1 MANIKSSAKRDLKSK
16 QQRADNRADMTE
28 LKTKIKKFDAAV
40 AEGNK
45 EAAADAYKTAVK
57 AVDKAAGTE
66 RSSGVILSNY
76 NGDGAC
82 RPHYF
87 RLKSL
92 VNNATMFLA
101 RPDL

>member
-45 EAAADAYKTAVK
+45 EAAAELMDTADPHGGFKVSEITTPYELNLAESRDLVK
-57 AVDKAAGTE
+57 ELRKYAEIPV
-66 RSSGVILSNY
+66 SY
-76 NGDGAC
+76 N
-82 RPHYF
+82 
-87 RLKSL
+87 L
-92 VNNATMFLA
+92 
-101 RPDL
+101 